1 MQQLMIRKIRSDTP
15 ALTPQQ
21 EAQILDLYERPAANF
36 GRCGRAYQIGIN
48 SMLQYFGYRIEVE
61 TEAINECNYARLDVE
76 IKPDACCPTCGAR
89 LQVEEEIV

>member
-1 MQQLMIRKIRSDTP
+1 MQQLMIRKIWSDTP

-61 TEAINECNYARLDVE
+61 TQDVTNV
-76 IKPDACCPTCGAR
+76 ITQDLT
-89 LQVEEEIV
+89 

>member
-1 MQQLMIRKIRSDTP
+1 MQQLMIRKIWSDTP

-48 SMLQYFGYRIEVE
+48 SMLNYFGYRVE
-61 TEAINECNYARLDVE
+61 SKGDDLHEN
-76 IKPDACCPTCGAR
+76 G
-89 LQVEEEIV
+89 

>member
-1 MQQLMIRKIRSDTP
+1 MQQLMIRKIWSDTP

-61 TEAINECNYARLDVE
+61 TGAIND
-76 IKPDACCPTCGAR
+76 D
-89 LQVEEEIV
+89 